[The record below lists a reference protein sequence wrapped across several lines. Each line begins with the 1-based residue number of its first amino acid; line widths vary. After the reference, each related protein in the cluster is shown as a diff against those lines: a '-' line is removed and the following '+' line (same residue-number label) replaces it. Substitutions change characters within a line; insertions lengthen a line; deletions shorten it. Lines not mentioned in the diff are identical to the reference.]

1 MTGPSE
7 ETLKMAKIGFVGLG
21 NMGGPMAANLIR
33 AGHEVRVFDLSA
45 DAVKAA
51 VEIGGTA
58 AGSLAEVA
66 TDVEAI
72 VTVLPA
78 GKHVL
83 AVYDGPDGILAHAA
97 TNTLVIDSS
106 TIDVDAARKAAEL
119 AKARDMRPVD
129 APISGGVGG
138 ATAGTLTFMVGGSEA
153 AFASAEPILQ
163 AMGSNII
170 HAGDNG
176 AGQAAKICNNMIL
189 GVSMIAVSEAFM
201 LAKRL
206 GVDAQKLF
214 DISSKASGQCW
225 SLTSY
230 CPVPG
235 PVPASPANRDYQAG
249 FAVDM
254 MLKDL
259 KLAQQAA
266 AGANATTPMGALAES
281 LYAMYSA
288 GGNGGRDFSAIVKM
302 LDGE

>member
-1 MTGPSE
+1 
-7 ETLKMAKIGFVGLG
+7 MAKIGFVGLG

-33 AGHEVRVFDLSA
+33 AGHEVTVFDLSA
-45 DAVKAA
+45 EAVKAA
-51 VEIGGTA
+51 VEIGGIA
-58 AGSLAEVA
+58 AGSLAEAA
-66 TDVEAI
+66 TGVDAI

-97 TNTLVIDSS
+97 PNTLVIDSS

-119 AKARDMRPVD
+119 AKARGMRPVD

-138 ATAGTLTFMVGGSEA
+138 ATAGTLTFMVGGSED

>member
-1 MTGPSE
+1 
-7 ETLKMAKIGFVGLG
+7 MAKIGFVGLG

-33 AGHEVRVFDLSA
+33 AGHEVKVFDLSA

-138 ATAGTLTFMVGGSEA
+138 ATAGTLTFMVGGSED

>member
-1 MTGPSE
+1 
-7 ETLKMAKIGFVGLG
+7 MAKIGFVGLG

-33 AGHEVRVFDLSA
+33 AGHKVRVFDLSA

-119 AKARDMRPVD
+119 AKARYMRPVD

-138 ATAGTLTFMVGGSEA
+138 ATAGTLTFMVGGSED
-153 AFASAEPILQ
+153 AFVSAEPILQ

>member
-1 MTGPSE
+1 
-7 ETLKMAKIGFVGLG
+7 MAKIGFVGLG
-21 NMGGPMAANLIR
+21 NMGGPMAANLVR
-33 AGHEVRVFDLSA
+33 AGHEVKVFDLSTE
-45 DAVKAA
+45 AVKAA
-51 VEIGGTA
+51 VDVGATA
-58 AGSLAEVA
+58 STSLADVA
-66 TDVEAI
+66 GNVDAI

-83 AVYDGPDGILAHAA
+83 SVYDGAEGLLAHAA
-97 TNTLVIDSS
+97 PGTLMIDSS
-106 TIDVDAARKAAEL
+106 TIEVDDARKAAAL
-119 AKARDMRPVD
+119 AKEKGMRAVD
-129 APISGGVGG
+129 APISGGVAG
-138 ATAGTLTFMVGGSEA
+138 ATAGTLTFMVGGEA
-153 AFASAEPILQ
+153 DAFAAAEPILQ

-170 HAGDNG
+170 HAGDSG

-235 PVPASPANRDYQAG
+235 PVPTSPANKDYQAG

-259 KLAQQAA
+259 KLAQQASA
-266 AGANATTPMGALAES
+266 SANATTPMGALAES

-288 GGNGGRDFSAIVKM
+288 GGNGGRDFSAIIKM

>member
-1 MTGPSE
+1 
-7 ETLKMAKIGFVGLG
+7 MANIGFIGLG
-21 NMGGPMAANLIR
+21 NMGGPMAANLLK
-33 AGHEVRVFDLSA
+33 AGHTLKVFDLSK
-45 DAVKAA
+45 DALASAEKAGA
-51 VEIGGTA
+51 KVA
-58 AGSLAEVA
+58 ASVGDAAS
-66 TDVEAI
+66 DVEFV

-97 TNTLVIDSS
+97 PGTLLIDSS
-106 TIDVDAARKAAEL
+106 TIEVDAARKAADL
-119 AKARDMRPVD
+119 AREKGLGALD
-129 APISGGVGG
+129 APISGGTAG
-138 ATAGTLTFMVGGSEA
+138 AAAGTLTFMVGGA
-153 AFASAEPILQ
+153 PGDFARGEPILG

-176 AGQAAKICNNMIL
+176 AGQAAKICNNMVL
-189 GVSMIAVSEAFM
+189 GISMIAVSEAFM

-206 GVDAQKLF
+206 GLDAQKLF

-235 PVPASPANRDYQAG
+235 PVPTSPANRDYQAG

-266 AGANATTPMGALAES
+266 AGAGATTPMGALAES
-281 LYAMYSA
+281 LYALYSN
-288 GGNGGRDFSAIVKM
+288 GGNGGRDFSAIIKM
-302 LDGE
+302 LDGQ